1 MSDLTR
7 TEIQYTDRN
16 AYLYHPNNS
25 NAMAAGPGLKPR
37 LGLTHLTC
45 RPGATSSPR
54 ATCRTRVSH
63 STPLRCH
70 TRRVGSHSPAITGGA
85 SKSAT
90 PHCSRLSSV
99 PPKTAG
105 HAHGKHPVQPI
116 SRLLSFDQRLVIRNQ
131 RLTAQ
136 HPATTSPAAPRLSC
150 ECDQSTR
157 CWSEAHSPLVSRC
170 MASSETPW

>member
-1 MSDLTR
+1 MP
-7 TEIQYTDRN
+7 
-16 AYLYHPNNS
+16 H
-25 NAMAAGPGLKPR
+25 AAA
-37 LGLTHLTC
+37 LGLTHLSC

-54 ATCRTRVSH
+54 AAHVPATAH
-63 STPLRCH
+63 LQCH
-70 TRRVGSHSPAITGGA
+70 TRRVRSHSPAITGGA

-116 SRLLSFDQRLVIRNQ
+116 SRLFSFDQRLVIRNQ

-136 HPATTSPAAPRLSC
+136 RPATTSPAAPRLSC